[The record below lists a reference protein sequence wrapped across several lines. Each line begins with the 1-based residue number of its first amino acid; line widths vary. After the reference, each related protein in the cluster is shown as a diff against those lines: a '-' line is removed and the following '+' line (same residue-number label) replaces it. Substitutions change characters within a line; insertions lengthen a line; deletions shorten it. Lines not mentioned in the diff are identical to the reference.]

1 MRTLKIKRAFLFLL
15 GFIFFLF
22 PGQGWYLTV
31 QSVYQ
36 PPKTQAIEIPNFP
49 LTDYPVNVTK
59 TEVPFLTAQAAV
71 VMDRDSAVL
80 MSGKNEQV
88 KLLPASTVKIMTAL
102 VALDFYDLN
111 NILTVE
117 EVNGQGQDMKLVKR
131 EEISVENLMYGVLV
145 ASANDAASVLAQ
157 KYPGGEQGFMAAMNN
172 KAKELNLN
180 DTYFANPTGLDS
192 DEWGNLLP
200 ARSYTTALDLARL
213 ASWAMRNEVLAKMVA
228 TPRITVSDTSGRRQH
243 QLYSINEL
251 LGYLPGIKGI
261 KTGWTEEAGECLA
274 SYTEREGRGIITVVL
289 GSGNRF
295 GETARLVEWAFSNH
309 QWEKI
314 TPSI

>member
-1 MRTLKIKRAFLFLL
+1 MR
-15 GFIFFLF
+15 
-22 PGQGWYLTV
+22 
-31 QSVYQ
+31 
-36 PPKTQAIEIPNFP
+36 
-49 LTDYPVNVTK
+49 
-59 TEVPFLTAQAAV
+59 
-71 VMDRDSAVL
+71 
-80 MSGKNEQV
+80 
-88 KLLPASTVKIMTAL
+88 
-102 VALDFYDLN
+102 
-111 NILTVE
+111 
-117 EVNGQGQDMKLVKR
+117 LVKG
-131 EEISVENLMYGVLV
+131 EAISVENLMYGVLV
-145 ASANDAASVLAQ
+145 ASANDAALVLAQ
-157 KYPGGEQGFMAAMNN
+157 NYPGGEQGFLAAMNN

-228 TPRITVSDTSGRRQH
+228 TPQITVSDTSGKRQH
-243 QLYSINEL
+243 QLYTINEL

-261 KTGWTEEAGECLA
+261 KTGWTEEAGECLV

-295 GETARLVEWAFSNH
+295 GETASLVDWAFSNH
-309 QWEKI
+309 QWQKI